1 MGNICN
7 VSGKIYQGCKGIVG
21 AISLAIAIPNFLN
34 NNLLPAIFLTVVSV
48 FTLGDIILN
57 WSKYKLLD
65 QMIED
70 QKRNNNILKGENVN
84 FAQNNS
90 TLKNENNTFVKSNN
104 ELEIHVDK
112 LQETNNK
119 YNRAITDLNEHN
131 VQLGFD
137 IIELNKTKIKNKEQ
151 LELLTNQ
158 VNELQSNVEKTK
170 GILVQSRKLIN
181 SLMAGGDDFKEFNKI
196 FEQNVNNLANTEHML
211 SALVNGI
218 REDTF
223 LEMDE
228 DHDGTVTQEEY
239 AKYLESLKQKKQF
252 GTKYKKVH
260 KKKPKK
266 ETQKRTLR

>member
-7 VSGKIYQGCKGIVG
+7 AASKAYQGVKC
-21 AISLAIAIPNFLN
+21 LAGLICIGIAIPSFLSGD
-34 NNLLPAIFLTVVSV
+34 LLPAIFLTILSF
-48 FTLGDIILN
+48 FTLGDAVIN

-70 QKRNNNILKGENVN
+70 QKRNNDVLKGENIN
-84 FAQNNS
+84 FVHNNS
-90 TLKNENNTFVKSNN
+90 ALKTENNTFVKSNN
-104 ELEIHVDK
+104 ELEIHIDK
-112 LQETNNK
+112 LQETNDHYNK
-119 YNRAITDLNEHN
+119 AITDLNESN
-131 VQLGFD
+131 VQLALD
-137 IIELNKTKIKNKEQ
+137 IVELNDTRKKNKEQ
-151 LELLTNQ
+151 LNLLTGQ

-211 SALVNGI
+211 NALVNGI

-239 AKYLESLKQKKQF
+239 AKYMENLKQKKQL
-252 GTKYKKVH
+252 KESYKKH
-260 KKKPKK
+260 KPINHKPPK
-266 ETQKRTLR
+266 TV